1 MSNAVSE
8 FKIAMIAPSRIG
20 KTSLV
25 TALLQDTKKLLVDTP
40 LSIKA
45 KDSKTSARI
54 NQHANQLR
62 ASLREREFNA
72 GAMNG
77 TEAPFEFNLLLGGQG
92 QDDHSLNLKLL
103 DFPGGW
109 LPNLLYDADNSQEQR
124 ECAAFIRQASMLVLV
139 VDASLVMEASRSNE
153 KTAIDT
159 ILQIS
164 ETEQIVE
171 AWAEERH
178 EVSEEPALIVICPVK
193 CESYFNDNGGK
204 HDYAEKL
211 YDKIMDVYGP
221 LVDIIKKEKST
232 RNTEILYMPV
242 DTIGCVEFSHA
253 EWSDLD
259 KKNATP
265 VFKPSFRVRGNGKQ
279 SVFGANDILLAVA
292 KQILS
297 FQEKYQKMIAQLS
310 KKEAENAKNI
320 AKEKG
325 FFEHFYGWFG
335 VETEKEKLAK
345 LAESNADEALKAATT
360 TEALMNALGHKKYGT
375 RVKELNKA
383 EKT

>member
-25 TALLQDTKKLLVDTP
+25 TALLQDTKKLLADTP

-45 KDSKTSARI
+45 KDAKTSARI

-62 ASLREREFNA
+62 ASLREHEFNA

-92 QDDHSLNLKLL
+92 QNDHGLNLKLL

-153 KTAIDT
+153 KKAIDT

-164 ETEQIVE
+164 ETQEIVE
-171 AWAEERH
+171 AWAKERH
-178 EVSEEPALIVICPVK
+178 EDSGEPALILICPVK
-193 CESYFNDNGGK
+193 CESYFNDNGG
-204 HDYAEKL
+204 DRDCAEKL
-211 YDKIMDVYGP
+211 YDKIMDLYGP
-221 LVDIIKKEKST
+221 LVDTIKEQKATKD
-232 RNTEILYMPV
+232 TEILYMPV
-242 DTIGCVEFSHA
+242 DTIGCVNFSHA
-253 EWSDLD
+253 EWSDL
-259 KKNATP
+259 NTNTP
-265 VFKPSFRVRGNGKQ
+265 VFKPSFCVRGNGKQ

-292 KQILS
+292 KQILN

-310 KKEAENAKNI
+310 KDEADNAKNI
-320 AKEKG
+320 AKEKS
-325 FFEHFYGWFG
+325 FLEHFCGWFG

-345 LAESNADEALKAATT
+345 LAESNAEEAHKAAITT
-360 TEALMNALGHKKYGT
+360 KDLMKALGHKKYGT

>member
-1 MSNAVSE
+1 MSNVVSE

-45 KDSKTSARI
+45 KDAKTSARI

-92 QDDHSLNLKLL
+92 QDDHGLNLKLL

-109 LPNLLYDADNSQEQR
+109 LPSLLYDEDNTQEQR
-124 ECAAFIRQASMLVLV
+124 ECAAFIRKASMLVLV
-139 VDASLVMEASRSNE
+139 VDASLVMEASRSDE
-153 KTAIDT
+153 KKAIDT
-159 ILQIS
+159 ILQIY
-164 ETEQIVE
+164 ETQEIVE
-171 AWAEERH
+171 AWAKERH
-178 EVSEEPALIVICPVK
+178 EDSEEPALIVICPVK

-204 HDYAEKL
+204 HDCAEKL
-211 YDKIMDVYGP
+211 YDKIMELYGP
-221 LVDIIKKEKST
+221 LVDSIKEQKST

-259 KKNATP
+259 THTP

-279 SVFGANDILLAVA
+279 NVFGANDILLAVA

-297 FQEKYQKMIAQLS
+297 FQTKYQKIIAQLS
-310 KKEAENAKNI
+310 KEDAENAKNL

-325 FFEHFYGWFG
+325 VFEHFLGWFG
-335 VETEKEKLAK
+335 VETEKEKLAN
-345 LAESNADEALKAATT
+345 LAESNAEEALKEATT
-360 TEALMNALGHKKYGT
+360 TEALMKALGHKKYGA

-383 EKT
+383 ERA